1 VLVGRRPL
9 LWGVGMP
16 SWVPVRMRSGAIAA
30 QGRVHAVLPG
40 GLVIESTWPWPRGT
54 AVELQLTPSDDEV
67 APRVRATIVGERG
80 DVYVVSLADGAEE
93 TGRFVREIRLR
104 FER

>member
-1 VLVGRRPL
+1 
-9 LWGVGMP
+9 MP
-16 SWVPVRMRSGAIAA
+16 SWVPVRMRSGTIAA
-30 QGRVHAVLPG
+30 QGRIHAVLPG
-40 GLVIESTWPWPRGT
+40 GLVIESTWPWPRGS

-67 APRVRATIVGERG
+67 APPRVRATIVGERG
-80 DVYVVSLADGAEE
+80 DVYVVALPETAEE